1 MKNINVSSD
10 IIPIGE
16 FKSSMSKWLNTA
28 KDTGHPLIIT
38 QNGRPAAVLLSPEE
52 FDNLQYNK
60 LFVDSVAG
68 GISDMES
75 GKIFD
80 TDQVREQMN
89 KRRNKTY

>member
-16 FKSSMSKWLNTA
+16 FKSSMAKWLNTA
-28 KDTGHPLIIT
+28 KNTGQPLIIT

-60 LFVDSVAG
+60 LFVDSVTR
-68 GISDMES
+68 GISDIET
-75 GKIFD
+75 GKVYE
-80 TDQVREQMN
+80 TQQLKEKLK
-89 KRRNKTY
+89 KRRK

>member
-16 FKSSMSKWLNTA
+16 FKSSMAKWLKTA
-28 KDTGHPLIIT
+28 KNTGQPLIIT

-60 LFVDSVAG
+60 LFVDSVTS
-68 GISDMES
+68 GIADVES
-75 GKIFD
+75 GNIYETNELK
-80 TDQVREQMN
+80 EELK
-89 KRRNKTY
+89 KRRK

>member
-1 MKNINVSSD
+1 MKYINVSSD

-28 KDTGHPLIIT
+28 KETGHPLIIT

-60 LFVDSVAG
+60 LIVDSVAR
-68 GISDMES
+68 GISDVES

-80 TDQVREQMN
+80 TEQLREQMN
-89 KRRNKTY
+89 KRRKKAY

>member
-16 FKSSMSKWLNTA
+16 FKSSMAKWLNTA
-28 KDTGHPLIIT
+28 KNTGQPLIIT

-60 LFVDSVAG
+60 LFVESVTS
-68 GISDMES
+68 GIADVESDNIYETNEL
-75 GKIFD
+75 K
-80 TDQVREQMN
+80 EELK
-89 KRRNKTY
+89 KRRK

>member
-16 FKSSMSKWLNTA
+16 FKSSMAKWLNTA
-28 KDTGHPLIIT
+28 KNTGQPLIIT

-60 LFVDSVAG
+60 LFVDSVTS
-68 GISDMES
+68 GIGDVES
-75 GKIFD
+75 GNIYETNELK
-80 TDQVREQMN
+80 EELE
-89 KRRNKTY
+89 KRRK

>member
-16 FKSSMSKWLNTA
+16 FKSSMAKWLNTA
-28 KDTGHPLIIT
+28 KNTGQPLIIT

-60 LFVDSVAG
+60 LFVDSVTSG
-68 GISDMES
+68 MEDVES
-75 GKIFD
+75 GNIYETNELK
-80 TDQVREQMN
+80 EELK
-89 KRRNKTY
+89 KRRK

>member
-16 FKSSMSKWLNTA
+16 FKSSMAKWLNTA
-28 KDTGHPLIIT
+28 KNTGQPLIIT

-60 LFVDSVAG
+60 FFVDSVTS
-68 GISDMES
+68 GIADVES
-75 GKIFD
+75 GNIYETNKLK
-80 TDQVREQMN
+80 EELK
-89 KRRNKTY
+89 KRRK

>member
-16 FKSSMSKWLNTA
+16 FKSSMAKWLNTT
-28 KDTGHPLIIT
+28 KKTGQPLIIT

-60 LFVDSVAG
+60 SFVNSVTK
-68 GISDMES
+68 GITDIES
-75 GKIFD
+75 GNVYD
-80 TDQVREQMN
+80 TYELKEELK
-89 KRRNKTY
+89 KRRK